1 MAPERGGLLVGMR
14 FCAMIEAKW
23 RRVPTRKPKMPRRPD
38 DWVDELI
45 AMTRPGMDMVL
56 WDERIETLDHYRV
69 NIPDEADRE
78 SLREA
83 AEAHGRTVEEEIREI
98 VKSSLGTNP
107 IRRPKYPPGMEPLP
121 GEGMGT
127 WLHRISRPGLDFEI
141 ERDRT
146 PHEGFEL

>member
-1 MAPERGGLLVGMR
+1 MLVGLH

-23 RRVPTRKPKMPRRPD
+23 RRVPTRKSKKPPRPD

-45 AMTRPGMDMVL
+45 AMTRPGIDMVL
-56 WDERIETLDHYRV
+56 WDERTEALDHYHV
-69 NIPDEADRE
+69 NIPDEAVKE
-78 SLREA
+78 TLREA
-83 AEAHGRTVEEEIREI
+83 AEAHGRTVEEEIHEI
-98 VKSSLGTNP
+98 VKSSLATNP
-107 IRRPKYPPGMEPLP
+107 PRRPKYPPGMEPLP

-127 WLHRISRPGLDFEI
+127 WLHRISRPGFEFEI